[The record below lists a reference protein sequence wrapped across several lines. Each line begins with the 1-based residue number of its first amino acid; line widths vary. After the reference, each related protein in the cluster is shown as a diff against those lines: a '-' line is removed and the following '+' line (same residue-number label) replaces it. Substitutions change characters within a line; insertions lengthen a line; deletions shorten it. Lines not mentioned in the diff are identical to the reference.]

1 MDNPKEV
8 KALINKYHD
17 GKGPYYIAEW
27 YPGWFDSWGS
37 GHNTSNLKED
47 VGKLDTVLANGI
59 SINLYMFHGGTTRGF
74 MNGANMSRNEPYS
87 PQTSSYDYDAPLD
100 EAGNTTPKYFK
111 FREIIQK
118 HLAPGEKLPPVPANN
133 KTIAIKNIKLTG
145 RAPLFANLPA
155 PVTSDKPLSFEDLNQ
170 GYGFVLYRTKLKDA
184 TSGLL
189 KIKEMRDFATVYVNG
204 KRVTILDRHLKQDS
218 VQLDQV
224 PANAKLDILVENNGR
239 INYGSFLTDNRQ
251 GITEKVTLGG
261 TELGGWQMYK
271 FPFTHLPA
279 LKYSGI
285 TDQSEPALF
294 KGTFNLTKTGD
305 TYLDLSGFGKGFIFL
320 NGHNLG
326 KYWYV
331 GPQQTLYV
339 PASWLKKGVNEI
351 VIFDELK
358 GGHTNIKALNKPILN
373 TVVKEQ

>member
-1 MDNPKEV
+1 M
-8 KALINKYHD
+8 
-17 GKGPYYIAEW
+17 
-27 YPGWFDSWGS
+27 
-37 GHNTSNLKED
+37 
-47 VGKLDTVLANGI
+47 
-59 SINLYMFHGGTTRGF
+59 
-74 MNGANMSRNEPYS
+74 
-87 PQTSSYDYDAPLD
+87 
-100 EAGNTTPKYFK
+100 
-111 FREIIQK
+111 
-118 HLAPGEKLPPVPANN
+118 
-133 KTIAIKNIKLTG
+133 
-145 RAPLFANLPA
+145 
-155 PVTSDKPLSFEDLNQ
+155 
-170 GYGFVLYRTKLKDA
+170 
-184 TSGLL
+184 
-189 KIKEMRDFATVYVNG
+189 
-204 KRVTILDRHLKQDS
+204 
-218 VQLDQV
+218 
-224 PANAKLDILVENNGR
+224 
-239 INYGSFLTDNRQ
+239 
-251 GITEKVTLGG
+251 
-261 TELGGWQMYK
+261 
-271 FPFTHLPA
+271 PA